1 MAGQSDALLTLFS
14 AEEVE
19 YVAEDE
25 LVEIVPNMRMDAL
38 NLVCGDFG
46 PFMPQIA
53 TPVPLWLAIALKKRG
68 KCAISPPEWMSVD
81 KLTEILEAER
91 ESPRV
96 FQPLPFHYVE
106 IARLLFDFARE
117 DIPDTYMVRSLV
129 EDIRNVR
136 FHKMEINLEEIQGR
150 AHAVKIKNLSA
161 MEVNIVRP
169 FVVRALQAFYKHYS
183 PEMIDQVDTTTIR
196 RPQTTYNTSCKA
208 LTDMQYGGLS
218 TPQMVFYRNV
228 AFSCFRYLYL

>member
-68 KCAISPPEWMSVD
+68 KCAISPPEWMSVG
-81 KLTEILEAER
+81 EYY
-91 ESPRV
+91 SV
-96 FQPLPFHYVE
+96 
-106 IARLLFDFARE
+106 LLQ
-117 DIPDTYMVRSLV
+117 SC
-129 EDIRNVR
+129 
-136 FHKMEINLEEIQGR
+136 
-150 AHAVKIKNLSA
+150 
-161 MEVNIVRP
+161 IVR
-169 FVVRALQAFYKHYS
+169 YS
-183 PEMIDQVDTTTIR
+183 IMVCT
-196 RPQTTYNTSCKA
+196 
-208 LTDMQYGGLS
+208 GLS
-218 TPQMVFYRNV
+218 SDIYST
-228 AFSCFRYLYL
+228 SD